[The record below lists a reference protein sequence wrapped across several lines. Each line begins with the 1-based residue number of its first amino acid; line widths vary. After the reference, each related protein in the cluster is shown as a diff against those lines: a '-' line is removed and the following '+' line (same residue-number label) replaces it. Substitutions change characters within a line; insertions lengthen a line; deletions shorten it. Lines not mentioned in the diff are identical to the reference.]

1 MNPLELSGPLPP
13 GRTHIA
19 RAAARADHFVH
30 FYENEEFLLDALSGY
45 IGLGLVAGEVC
56 IVIATEPHR
65 NGLEARLQRSGID
78 LPSIVST
85 NQYIALDAERT
96 LAKFMV
102 DGEPDPHQFAT
113 VIGTLLERATA
124 GGRPVRAFGEM
135 VALLWAQG
143 KRAVAARLEDL
154 WNDLGEKHRFSLF
167 CAYPMSGFLH
177 ATDTPSFTEICS
189 KHSEVIPDKRYV
201 DEFSCSNPE
210 RIIALLQQRTAALET
225 ENAERKKVEERLACR
240 EKELVDFLE
249 NSIISIHQV
258 GPDGTILW
266 ANKPQ
271 LQLLGYAAEEYI
283 GRQIQEFH
291 VDRDV
296 IEKILAKLLRGEAVY
311 GAATRVICKDGSI
324 KDVLI
329 HSNALFTD
337 GKFVHTR
344 CFTWDVTECRRA
356 EQEIQ
361 RLNQELKDQVQAL
374 ELSQAELREKIA
386 DLERFHDIAVGRELK
401 MIDLEKEVRRLKQ
414 FDPRCQT

>member
-1 MNPLELSGPLPP
+1 
-13 GRTHIA
+13 
-19 RAAARADHFVH
+19 
-30 FYENEEFLLDALSGY
+30 
-45 IGLGLVAGEVC
+45 
-56 IVIATEPHR
+56 
-65 NGLEARLQRSGID
+65 
-78 LPSIVST
+78 
-85 NQYIALDAERT
+85 
-96 LAKFMV
+96 
-102 DGEPDPHQFAT
+102 
-113 VIGTLLERATA
+113 
-124 GGRPVRAFGEM
+124 
-135 VALLWAQG
+135 
-143 KRAVAARLEDL
+143 
-154 WNDLGEKHRFSLF
+154 
-167 CAYPMSGFLH
+167 
-177 ATDTPSFTEICS
+177 
-189 KHSEVIPDKRYV
+189 V

-414 FDPRCQT
+414 FEPRCQT

>member
-1 MNPLELSGPLPP
+1 MNPLELSGPMPV
-13 GRTHIA
+13 GRTHI
-19 RAAARADHFVH
+19 ARADHFVH

-45 IGLGLVAGEVC
+45 IGPGLLAGEVC
-56 IVIATEPHR
+56 IVIATEPHI
-65 NGLEARLQRSGID
+65 NGLEARLQRSGIE

-85 NQYIALDAERT
+85 NQYIALEAEPT

-102 DGEPDPHQFAT
+102 DGEPDPRRFAT

-124 GGRPVRAFGEM
+124 RGRPVRAFGEM

-143 KRAVAARLEDL
+143 KRTAAARLEEL

-167 CAYPMSGFLH
+167 CAYPMSGFEH
-177 ATDTPSFTEICS
+177 ATDTSSFSEICS

-201 DEFSCSNPE
+201 DEFSRSNPE

-249 NSIISIHQV
+249 NSVIGIHQV

-266 ANKPQ
+266 ANKAE
-271 LQLLGYAAEEYI
+271 LQLLGYAADEYI

-296 IEKILAKLLRGEAVY
+296 IDKILAKLLGGEAVY
-311 GAATRVICKDGSI
+311 GADARVICKDGSI
-324 KDVLI
+324 KDVVI
-329 HSNALFTD
+329 HSNGLFRD

-344 CFTWDVTECRRA
+344 CFTQDVTEYRRA

-361 RLNQELKDQVQAL
+361 RLNQELKHKVQAL
-374 ELSQAELREKIA
+374 EISQAELREKLA
-386 DLERFHDIAVGRELK
+386 DLERFHDVAVGRELI
-401 MIDLEKEVRRLKQ
+401 MINLEKEIKRLKQ
-414 FDPRCQT
+414 FEPPHHS

>member
-1 MNPLELSGPLPP
+1 MNPLELSRPMPL
-13 GRTHIA
+13 GRTDI
-19 RAAARADHFVH
+19 ARADHFVY
-30 FYENEEFLLDALSGY
+30 FYDNDEVLLDALSGY
-45 IGLGLVAGEVC
+45 IGPGLLAGEVC
-56 IVIATEPHR
+56 IVIGTEPHR

-85 NQYIALDAERT
+85 NQYIALEAEPT

-102 DGEPDPHQFAT
+102 DGEPDPSQFAS
-113 VIGTLLERATA
+113 VIGTLFERAAA

-143 KRAVAARLEDL
+143 KRTAAARLEEL
-154 WNDLGEKHRFSLF
+154 WNDLGKNHRFSLF
-167 CAYPMSGFLH
+167 CAYPMSGFQH
-177 ATDTPSFTEICS
+177 ATDTQSFSEICS

-201 DEFSCSNPE
+201 DEFSRSNPE
-210 RIIALLQQRTAALET
+210 RAIALLQQRTAALET

-249 NSIISIHQV
+249 NSVIGIHQV
-258 GPDGTILW
+258 GPDGIILW
-266 ANKPQ
+266 ANKTE
-271 LQLLGYAAEEYI
+271 LQLLGYAADEYI

-296 IEKILAKLLRGEAVY
+296 INKILAKLLGGEAVY
-311 GAATRVICKDGSI
+311 GAAARVICKDGSI

-329 HSNALFTD
+329 HSNGLFRD

-344 CFTWDVTECRRA
+344 CFTRDLTECRRA

-361 RLNQELKDQVQAL
+361 RLNQELKDKVQGL
-374 ELSQAELREKIA
+374 ERSQAELCEKIA

-414 FDPRCQT
+414 FEPRCQT

>member
-1 MNPLELSGPLPP
+1 MNPLEWPGPLPL

-19 RAAARADHFVH
+19 RADHFVY
-30 FYENEEFLLDALSGY
+30 FYDNDEVLLDALSGY
-45 IGLGLVAGEVC
+45 IGPGLLAGEVC

-65 NGLEARLQRSGID
+65 NGLEARLQRSGIE

-85 NQYIALDAERT
+85 NQYIALEGEPT
-96 LAKFMV
+96 LATFMV
-102 DGEPDPHQFAT
+102 DGEPDPRRFAT

-135 VALLWAQG
+135 VALLWTQG
-143 KRAVAARLEDL
+143 KRTAAARLEEL

-167 CAYPMSGFLH
+167 CAYPMSGFEH
-177 ATDTPSFTEICS
+177 ATDTSSFSEICS

-249 NSIISIHQV
+249 NSVIGIHQV

-266 ANKPQ
+266 ANKDE
-271 LQLLGYAAEEYI
+271 LQLLGYAADEYI

-296 IEKILAKLLRGEAVY
+296 IDKILAKLLGGEAVY
-311 GAATRVICKDGSI
+311 GAAARVICKDGSI

-329 HSNALFTD
+329 HSNGLFRD

-344 CFTWDVTECRRA
+344 CFTRDLTECRRA

-361 RLNQELKDQVQAL
+361 RLNQELKDKVQGL
-374 ELSQAELREKIA
+374 ERSQAELCEKIA

-414 FDPRCQT
+414 FEPRRQT